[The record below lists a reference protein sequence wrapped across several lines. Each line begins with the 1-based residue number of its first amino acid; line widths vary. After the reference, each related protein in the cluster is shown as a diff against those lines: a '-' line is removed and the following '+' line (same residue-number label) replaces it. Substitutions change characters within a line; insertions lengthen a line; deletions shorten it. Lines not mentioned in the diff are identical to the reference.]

1 MFDAQSCRL
10 INNDLISLRAYEIRI
25 SLLSMAMGI
34 IFHPRRVDA
43 CETALLSVNRRI
55 VITVTTLSIKQRNNL
70 CYILRRQR

>member
-34 IFHPRRVDA
+34 ILHPRRVDA

-55 VITVTTLSIKQRNNL
+55 VITVTTLSIKRNNL

>member
-25 SLLSMAMGI
+25 SMAMGI

-55 VITVTTLSIKQRNNL
+55 VITVTTLSIKRNNL